1 MRAKTRDDLGLAI
14 TMLDSDRLRQWAD
27 KIDTHGDDISADRRF
42 VSEQLRA
49 VAGRIEATVREV
61 GTLREMAGIHPA
73 EPTPP
78 ADRPETLEEQ
88 LREQAAKGNGDLYA
102 EAADTIA
109 ALRAELAE
117 ARKERDA
124 AHAHACEN
132 SLEERGLRAELA
144 KVAGCDGNCSCAI
157 GSRHSWLVAYS
168 DTRVKLEAAEAALAS
183 ARAELETEKKRSL
196 KRGNY

>member
-27 KIDTHGDDISADRRF
+27 KIDTHGDDISHWADRRF

-78 ADRPETLEEQ
+78 ADRPTAPCDGECESELTSHGHTPCRCDERARAAADRPNTLEAR
-88 LREQAAKGNGDLYA
+88 LRATLDTLDT
-102 EAADTIA
+102 EAADTLA
-109 ALRAELAE
+109 ALRAELEVVKAE
-117 ARKERDA
+117 
-124 AHAHACEN
+124 
-132 SLEERGLRAELA
+132 RAEGWAMNAARRIFDLA
-144 KVAGCDGNCSCAI
+144 YDPDVSEIAGIIED
-157 GSRHSWLVAYS
+157 
-168 DTRVKLEAAEAALAS
+168 EAG
-183 ARAELETEKKRSL
+183 RM
-196 KRGNY
+196 